1 MSDDRVVPLTNA
13 ASECRRC
20 WKMNLFSHVVRLH
33 VHLHV
38 FPLFPPALPLGTKR
52 LLCQRRLWFRSHRF
66 LLEYLLPF
74 DNKGNHG
81 DSFYPQYL
89 QVQDDSPEHLSSLA
103 DPLSPFVGLKRG
115 LWTVKV
121 SHESEPPFRSTC
133 LPMSDTAPVQP
144 VRRGGKSGANSSEF

>member
-1 MSDDRVVPLTNA
+1 
-13 ASECRRC
+13 
-20 WKMNLFSHVVRLH
+20 MNLFSRVARLH

-52 LLCQRRLWFRSHRF
+52 LLCQRQLWFRSHRF

-74 DNKGNHG
+74 DNKENHG

-89 QVQDDSPEHLSSLA
+89 QVQDDSPEYLSRLA
-103 DPLSPFVGLKRG
+103 DPVPPFVGLKRG

-121 SHESEPPFRSTC
+121 SHESEPPFLLLSLSQTH
-133 LPMSDTAPVQP
+133 LLFSL
-144 VRRGGKSGANSSEF
+144 RGGEGNLGQIRLSFKPFISLFYQH